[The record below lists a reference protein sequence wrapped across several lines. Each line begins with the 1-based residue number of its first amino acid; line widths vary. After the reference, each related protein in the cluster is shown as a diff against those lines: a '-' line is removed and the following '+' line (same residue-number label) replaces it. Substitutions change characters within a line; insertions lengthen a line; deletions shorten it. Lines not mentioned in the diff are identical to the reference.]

1 MFRNIYKNITQ
12 PQYLRGMKGLSGDRN
27 WGIHGLLTGFQQE
40 VGGGKGK
47 FNPNGNLGCGT
58 KTGDPRLD
66 PGWSKPWTDLPSSS
80 SSNSSS
86 NSDSSL
92 SHSSSKSK
100 SSSKDSSFLR
110 LRSSPPHP
118 ALGSSWI
125 SGLSSCLV
133 LLLSCWFSVCCCLT
147 LVARVK
153 FRIM

>member
-1 MFRNIYKNITQ
+1 
-12 PQYLRGMKGLSGDRN
+12 MKGLSGDRN

-58 KTGDPRLD
+58 KTGDPRFD
-66 PGWSKPWTDLPSSS
+66 PGWSKPTDLLLSSS
-80 SSNSSS
+80 SSSKSSS

-92 SHSSSKSK
+92 SQSLSSKSK

-118 ALGSSWI
+118 ALDPGSSWI
-125 SGLSSCLV
+125 CGLSSCLV